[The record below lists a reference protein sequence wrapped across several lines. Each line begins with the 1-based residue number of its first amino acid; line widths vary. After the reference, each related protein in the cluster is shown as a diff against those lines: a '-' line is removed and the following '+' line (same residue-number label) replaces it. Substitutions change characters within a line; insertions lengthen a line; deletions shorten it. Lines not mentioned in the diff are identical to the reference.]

1 MADAK
6 KPAVLIIGGLGFI
19 GRHLALYIHENNL
32 ASEVRLIDKV
42 LPQLAWLAPEF
53 EAACSKEK
61 FVQADASREQHL
73 PRIFDRANGEQFDY
87 VINCGG
93 ETRHG
98 QPDDVYEARS
108 CTLTVTLAKEVA
120 RRGISVYVDT
130 STAHVYKSASSPRK
144 ESDAL
149 QPWHRLAKWKMKAAE
164 EVLKI
169 PNLNSCA
176 LRLPHVYGEYDPG
189 YFATGICLA
198 RVHLELEQDLVM
210 LNTKDVKVNTL
221 HVKDAASALWYAAEW
236 RASMGKLD
244 PNDPTLPDAFK
255 DSSKIV
261 AFNVVD
267 HNDTKQEHVAK
278 ALAEVFNIKVT
289 FLGSLVSQIAK
300 MNLDDVVDDMNE
312 VSLQTWADIVA
323 KSKIER
329 PGPIGPFLE
338 LDILKNQDLSIDGS
352 LFEST
357 TGWKPKYEHFDTNSI
372 REMVESYK
380 RMGWWP

>member
-1 MADAK
+1 MADK

-32 ASEVRLIDKV
+32 ASEVRIVDKV

-53 EAACSKEK
+53 KEACSQEK

-73 PRIFDRANGEQFDY
+73 PRVFDRANGEEFDY

-93 ETRHG
+93 ETRHS

-108 CTLTVTLAKEVA
+108 FVLSYALGKEVA
-120 RRGISVYVDT
+120 KRGIPAFIEC
-130 STAHVYKSASSPRK
+130 STAHVYKSGSSPRK
-144 ESDAL
+144 ESDKL
-149 QPWHRLAKWKMKAAE
+149 QPWHNLAKWKLKAADK
-164 EVLKI
+164 LLTI
-169 PNLNSCA
+169 PGLQFCA
-176 LRLPHVYGEYDPG
+176 MRLPHVYGEYNPG
-189 YFATGICLA
+189 YFAMGICLA
-198 RVHLELEQDLVM
+198 RVHLELKQDLE
-210 LNTKDVKVNTL
+210 LLYSKDVKVNTL
-221 HVKDAASALWYAAEW
+221 HVKDAASALWAAAEW
-236 RASMGKLD
+236 RAAKGPLEE
-244 PNDPTLPDAFK
+244 
-255 DSSKIV
+255 SKASETV

-267 HNDTKQEHVAK
+267 HNDTRQEHFAK
-278 ALAEVFNIKVT
+278 ALSEVFGLKVT
-289 FLGSLVSQIAK
+289 FTGTLISQLAK

-312 VSLQTWADIVA
+312 VSLQTWAELIE

-338 LDILKNQDLSIDGS
+338 LDVLKDQDMSIDGS
-352 LFEST
+352 HFEQT
-357 TGWKPKYEHFDTNSI
+357 TGWKPKYERLDADSI